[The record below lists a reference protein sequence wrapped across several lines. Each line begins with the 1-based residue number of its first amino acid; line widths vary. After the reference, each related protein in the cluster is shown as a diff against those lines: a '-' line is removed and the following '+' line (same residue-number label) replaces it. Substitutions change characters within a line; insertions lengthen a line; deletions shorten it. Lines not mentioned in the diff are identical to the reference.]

1 MKFHKIFW
9 LCLILSLI
17 LGGGC
22 WKASV
27 TSALTSP
34 TASTILTGTS
44 TRTPVS
50 TLPPSPTHTLTPT
63 ATFTIAPTHT
73 PTPSS
78 TPTAIPTLSI
88 EDAHA
93 RLLELLAD
101 NGGCRLPCLWGI
113 MPGETTYQEGQVLLA
128 PFAGISNYTAFKSG
142 IGNITPYIVLDDLI
156 VYISVDILAKN
167 NIVTQV
173 HFSGAAYREM
183 VDQRGVENI
192 YDSTLFGEK
201 LEPYMLSQILSEY
214 GPPGSVMVST
224 WAEIPSPNLG
234 TGYFK
239 ILLLY
244 PDLGILAVYTTG
256 MRIVGENV
264 LGCPANAHVELKL
277 RPGGKVDEFYNSLGL
292 FWEKEVPEYFKPL
305 DEVTSMSVDSFYR
318 TFRQPTSQ
326 CLITPS
332 SWWPVL
338 GRY

>member
-1 MKFHKIFW
+1 MKFHKFFW
-9 LCLILSLI
+9 LCLILCLI
-17 LGGGC
+17 LVGGC
-22 WKASV
+22 RKASV
-27 TSALTSP
+27 TSALKSP
-34 TASTILTGTS
+34 TEPTILPGTS

-128 PFAGISNYTAFKSG
+128 PFAGISNFTAFKSG

-183 VDQRGVENI
+183 VDQRLVYALPGAGDQLHASLRQPPQPMGVRSDHHHRYI
-192 YDSTLFGEK
+192 AR
-201 LEPYMLSQILSEY
+201 
-214 GPPGSVMVST
+214 
-224 WAEIPSPNLG
+224 W
-234 TGYFK
+234 
-239 ILLLY
+239 
-244 PDLGILAVYTTG
+244 LGICQRPTA
-256 MRIVGENV
+256 
-264 LGCPANAHVELKL
+264 AL
-277 RPGGKVDEFYNSLGL
+277 RV
-292 FWEKEVPEYFKPL
+292 
-305 DEVTSMSVDSFYR
+305 R
-318 TFRQPTSQ
+318 
-326 CLITPS
+326 
-332 SWWPVL
+332 PVL
-338 GRY
+338 L